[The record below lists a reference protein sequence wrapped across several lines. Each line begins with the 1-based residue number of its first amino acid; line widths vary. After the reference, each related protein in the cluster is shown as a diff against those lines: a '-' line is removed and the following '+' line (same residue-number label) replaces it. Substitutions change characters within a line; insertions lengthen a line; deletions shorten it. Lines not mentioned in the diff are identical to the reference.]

1 MSQTSMTIT
10 LSDDLKSRL
19 VRAAGQQNK
28 TVQEFV
34 QEALYTYVE
43 DIEDGVLSD
52 VVLSEEGLTYLLPEG
67 EASVGL
73 EHSVFEAGQKD
84 SLASFLLR

>member
-1 MSQTSMTIT
+1 MSKTSMTIT

-19 VRAAGQQNK
+19 VSAAGQQNK

-43 DIEDGVLSD
+43 EIEDGVLSD
-52 VVLSEEGLTYLLPEG
+52 VALSEEGLTYLLPER

-73 EHSVFEAGQKD
+73 EHSVFEAGQETT
-84 SLASFLLR
+84 